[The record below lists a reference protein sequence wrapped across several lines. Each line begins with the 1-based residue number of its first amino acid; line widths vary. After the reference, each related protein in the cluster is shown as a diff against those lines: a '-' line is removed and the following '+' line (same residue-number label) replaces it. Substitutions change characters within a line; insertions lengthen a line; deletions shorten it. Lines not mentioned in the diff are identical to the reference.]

1 MEHIII
7 NTDYK
12 YIARQLREAKVA
24 VSDPNRPEVLKRTY
38 TSMIY
43 GLIIGVYHSRRI
55 TCNQMQLATKYI
67 ELLQDTI

>member
-1 MEHIII
+1 MK

-12 YIARQLREAKVA
+12 YIARHLREAKVR
-24 VSDPNRPEVLKRTY
+24 VNEPERTDILKRTY

-43 GLIIGVYHSRRI
+43 GLIIGVYHSGHI
-55 TCNQMQLATKYI
+55 TTNQMQLATKYI

>member
-1 MEHIII
+1 MKL
-7 NTDYK
+7 NTYYK

-24 VSDPNRPEVLKRTY
+24 VSDPNRTEVLKRTY

-43 GLIIGVYHSRRI
+43 GLIIGVYHSGKI
-55 TCNQMQLATKYI
+55 TLNQMQLATKYI